1 LLKTEEVAV
10 LSSGKAKGFII
21 CRALR
26 KQIVV
31 HRILEIVSTH
41 GSKVER

>member
-10 LSSGKAKGFII
+10 LSSGKIKGYVI

-26 KQIVV
+26 KQTAV
-31 HRILEIVSTH
+31 HRILEIVSTNC
-41 GSKVER
+41 SKVER